1 MKQRTQTI
9 LNAPDLLQ
17 KRNEWFDKLKLL
29 YEGKLENEIFY
40 LNGMYGHSTT
50 NPYEEPEKWLDEA
63 LDDLAQHADKLMDQ
77 NIFRPLC
84 IEFGPYGVHFIDKIF
99 GAKVYFNQS
108 SRQWYNEYI
117 ESPIGELQYPN
128 LVENETWNLAK
139 RMAIAFIERKVS
151 VPLFGLP
158 TIASVLNIAVN
169 LYGQRFLEALYL
181 TPDKAKHDMY
191 IINKLLVDIH
201 RWYLQHMPLY
211 QLQPVISGHRTQPPG
226 FGQLCGCTTQLISP
240 DMYRKFI
247 AQFDSELLSVYPNGG
262 MIHLCGSHTQHIPI
276 WKEMKSL
283 RAVQL
288 NDRAAED
295 LEVYFSGLRED
306 QIIYLNPTDTMT
318 ADRAIKITG
327 GKRLVL
333 VTEIR

>member
-1 MKQRTQTI
+1 MKQETWFI
-9 LNAPDLLQ
+9 LNDPDLLQ
-17 KRNEWFDKLKLL
+17 KRNEWFDNLKLL
-29 YEGKLENEIFY
+29 YEGKLENQILY
-40 LNGMYGHSTT
+40 LNGIYGYSST

-63 LDDLAQHADKLMDQ
+63 LDDLAQYAEKLTDK

-99 GAKVYFNQS
+99 GARIYFDQT
-108 SRQWYNEYI
+108 SRQWYSEYI
-117 ESPIGELQYPN
+117 ESPIGELQYPD
-128 LVENETWNLAK
+128 LARNETWNLAK
-139 RMAIAFIERKVS
+139 RIAIAFIERKVT

-169 LYGQRFLEALYL
+169 LYGQRFLEELCLA
-181 TPDKAKHDMY
+181 PDKAKHDMD

-240 DMYRKFI
+240 DMYRELI
-247 AQFDSELLSVYPNGG
+247 APFDSELLSVYPHGG
-262 MIHLCGSHTQHIPI
+262 MIHLCGRHTQHIPI
-276 WKEMKSL
+276 WKEMKPL

-295 LEVYFSGLRED
+295 LEAYFNGLRED